1 VPYNSCARRRSM
13 PVKWARRSIHTVILV
28 SLALVLA
35 RSSQGQTS
43 DQIQSHVE
51 RAEQAIRAN
60 DLISAEREYRQ
71 IVTLD
76 PQDIRGWTGLGILLY
91 GKGRAEEA
99 EQALNRAIQIDPGE
113 SRARLFLGLSE
124 ADLRHC
130 DQAMPILDKYFGT
143 EPVGRLQRL
152 AGLAIVGCA
161 IPGAD
166 PLPALQTIERMKQ
179 AYPGDPDVLYA
190 AAELYTR
197 LWNESAGELI
207 TSHPESYRVH
217 ELAGE
222 VYEAKNDYDQAIR
235 EYLLALERNP
245 RLPQMHYRIGQLYLH
260 QDSEEVD
267 EKAMNEFRQEKAI
280 DPNSAVTDLAMAG
293 IEVHRHNLEQA
304 QSLYEEALKVDPTL
318 VEAGVGR
325 AKILLEQKK
334 PDLAVQQLAAVIKSH
349 PNDPQAHYALMLAY
363 RQQEKLPEA
372 AAEMEAFSRLQA
384 QQSATFQNKLD
395 ALLNGKSSPKQ

>member
-1 VPYNSCARRRSM
+1 M
-13 PVKWARRSIHTVILV
+13 PVKWARLSIHTVILV
-28 SLALVLA
+28 FSGLVLVPF
-35 RSSQGQTS
+35 SQGQTS
-43 DQIQSHVE
+43 DQIQPHVE

-60 DLISAEREYRQ
+60 DLITAEREYRQ
-71 IVTLD
+71 IVTLN
-76 PQDIRGWTGLGILLY
+76 PQDVRGWTGLGILLY
-91 GKGRAEEA
+91 GKGKAEDA
-99 EQALNRAIQIDPGE
+99 EQALSRAIQIDPGE

-124 ADLRHC
+124 ADLRRC
-130 DQAMPILDKYFGT
+130 DQATPILSKYFDS
-143 EPVGRLQRL
+143 EPVGKLQRL
-152 AGLAIVGCA
+152 AGLATVGCA
-161 IPGAD
+161 TPGAD
-166 PLPALQTIERMKQ
+166 PLPALQTIERMRQ

-197 LWNESAGELI
+197 LWNESAEELI

-222 VYEAKNDYDQAIR
+222 VYEAKNDYGQAIR
-235 EYLLALERNP
+235 EYSLALERNP

-304 QSLYEEALKVDPTL
+304 QSLYEEALKLDPTL
-318 VEAGVGR
+318 VDASVGR
-325 AKILLEQKK
+325 AKIFLELKK
-334 PDLAVQQLAAVIKSH
+334 PDAAVQQLTTVIQAH
-349 PNDPQAHYALMLAY
+349 PNDAQAHYALMLAY
-363 RQQEKLPEA
+363 RQQKKLPEA
-372 AAEMEAFSRLQA
+372 AAEMETFSKLQA
-384 QQSATFQNKLD
+384 QQNSTFQNKLD

>member
-1 VPYNSCARRRSM
+1 M

-334 PDLAVQQLAAVIKSH
+334 PDLAVQQLTAVIKSH